1 MSHKTTTILIP
12 PALSNSS
19 CSHPRYATSGPPIT
33 WGSVTE
39 ATFVLL
45 LTVGIC
51 GANILVIIVINT
63 RRYSKYIHSQPR
75 YLLTCLASNDLAVGL
90 LVTSVAFLPALL
102 TCWPYSEIICQ
113 IQALLR
119 GALTQQSAMILIYM
133 AVDRYTCMLHPVKY
147 HKHASKKGCMFL
159 ISLTLV
165 SSLSVFAMLVLPRGG
180 YYHNS
185 TGLLAC
191 DPFYP
196 RPSFRILAACLF
208 YFPTTMLLMYCYGS
222 AFHVNRLRL
231 RRSVV
236 GSIVSAPDEL
246 TGSTIERMTGFF
258 QDQPH
263 IDRIMNPCQH
273 DDNPMSFI

>member
-147 HKHASKKGCMFL
+147 HKHASKK
-159 ISLTLV
+159 
-165 SSLSVFAMLVLPRGG
+165 
-180 YYHNS
+180 
-185 TGLLAC
+185 
-191 DPFYP
+191 
-196 RPSFRILAACLF
+196 
-208 YFPTTMLLMYCYGS
+208 
-222 AFHVNRLRL
+222 
-231 RRSVV
+231 
-236 GSIVSAPDEL
+236 
-246 TGSTIERMTGFF
+246 
-258 QDQPH
+258 
-263 IDRIMNPCQH
+263 
-273 DDNPMSFI
+273 

>member
-1 MSHKTTTILIP
+1 
-12 PALSNSS
+12 
-19 CSHPRYATSGPPIT
+19 
-33 WGSVTE
+33 
-39 ATFVLL
+39 
-45 LTVGIC
+45 
-51 GANILVIIVINT
+51 
-63 RRYSKYIHSQPR
+63 
-75 YLLTCLASNDLAVGL
+75 
-90 LVTSVAFLPALL
+90 
-102 TCWPYSEIICQ
+102 
-113 IQALLR
+113 
-119 GALTQQSAMILIYM
+119 
-133 AVDRYTCMLHPVKY
+133 
-147 HKHASKKGCMFL
+147 
-159 ISLTLV
+159 
-165 SSLSVFAMLVLPRGG
+165 MLVLPRGG

-246 TGSTIERMTGFF
+246 TGSTIEWRTGFF

-263 IDRIMNPCQH
+263 IDRIMNLCQY